1 MIKKLAILLICAF
14 VFKANATH
22 IVGGEIMYKYKGR
35 SGSNYRYEI
44 TLFLYLDCKNG
55 APDAIASDA
64 ISNINVFN
72 KDNNR
77 IDFNLSTTANASSP
91 QRVSDVNYKCILNKP
106 NACIDKYTFT
116 KEISFPANTNG
127 YVITFERCCRNKDI
141 ENLLNNNNSD
151 GTSSNYGATYW
162 TEIKNVALRESS
174 PVFKGL
180 PPNFLCTNAPL
191 NFDHSA
197 TDIDGDSLVYEL
209 YQPYGSGANA
219 GNPKPTIAQA
229 TFPSSN
235 LQIRWN
241 GTAYSTTNQI
251 DGQPTLSINRKTGK
265 IYLIPKKTGQF
276 VIGIK
281 VLEYRKGV
289 IIGETMRDFQ
299 FNVSDCSFEV
309 VSSFFTP
316 SISCNNKE
324 VIFTNISER
333 ATSYNW
339 DFGDPNTDADTS
351 SLKSPTY
358 DYKKAGDYTATLIAR
373 TSKCADTFDFDFTIK
388 QNFTTKLPSDTLFCG
403 NVSKVLR
410 ANINNK
416 TYLWSTGARTQ
427 SITARAA
434 GTYWV
439 NVTDDPCFSRDTII
453 IKNEIIAANIEAPFI
468 NCSENTVQFSNTS
481 LSAKTYRW
489 NFGDPETLA
498 DTSQSTNPMYVYPKA
513 GRYTATLIAKT
524 PNCADT
530 NTFTHTVKQNFIAK
544 LPNDTLYCGPFTS
557 NLKTNQINQPNR
569 QYKWQNG
576 DTASNININKEGK
589 YWVEVSDLPCISRD
603 TIIVINDLSKLNIGP
618 DSVICRDS
626 FVQFTYQTKPIYKT
640 YLWNDTTFLPS
651 VFVKKLG
658 TYWLSTTNFNN
669 CPGADTITFVLYP
682 PPRVNLNDTL
692 FCRNTTVVLDGVNYS
707 FKTKL
712 ETKYQWNSG
721 QQTPQ
726 IVVGNPGMYIV
737 TVKNRLCTIIDT
749 ATIDF
754 IKTGLELGNDTFY
767 CGPVNRLLTPLQ
779 NYTDYTWHTD
789 SKLKTHL
796 ATTPGKKK
804 LTITTIEGCIESD
817 SVLISQYPPID
828 GGLGN
833 DTAICLTS
841 TIQLKA
847 ADSMPNYTWN
857 TGEITQ
863 SIFVNTGG
871 RYTITVKDKFGCV
884 ISDSI
889 LIVEKADALPIE
901 MYMPNAF
908 TPNNDY
914 INEYYPGN
922 SYADPGTAYKLQL
935 YNRWGQ
941 KVFESEKPSVQ
952 WDGKIKGVL
961 APQDVYVF
969 QVTYIGCDG
978 LERYFRGTFHV
989 LR

>member
-1 MIKKLAILLICAF
+1 MIKKLSILLLLVIA
-14 VFKANATH
+14 FKASATH

-44 TLFLYLDCKNG
+44 TLNIYLDCKNG
-55 APDAIASDA
+55 EAGAINSDA
-64 ISNINVFN
+64 VSFINVFD
-72 KDNNR
+72 KDNNNE
-77 IDFNLSTTANASSP
+77 IDLDLSTTANASSP
-91 QRVSDVNYKCILNKP
+91 TRVSDVNYKCILNKP
-106 NACIDKYTFT
+106 NACVDKYTFV
-116 KEISFPANTNG
+116 KEISFPSNTNG

-141 ENLLNNNNSD
+141 DNLLNNNSPD
-151 GTSSNYGATYW
+151 GRSSNYGATYW

-191 NFDHSA
+191 SFDHSA
-197 TDIDGDSLVYEL
+197 SDIDGDSLVYEL
-209 YQPYGSGANA
+209 YQPYSSGANS
-219 GNPKPTIAQA
+219 NDPKPTSRNAE
-229 TFPSSN
+229 FPTKRV
-235 LQIRWN
+235 LWN
-241 GTAYSTTNQI
+241 GSAYSTTNQI
-251 DGQPTLSINRKTGK
+251 DGQPTLTINSKTGK
-265 IYLIPKKTGQF
+265 LYLIPNKTGQF
-276 VIGIK
+276 VVGIK
-281 VLEYRKGV
+281 VLEYRKG
-289 IIGETMRDFQ
+289 ILIGETMRDFQ

-324 VIFTNISER
+324 VVFTNISER
-333 ATSYNW
+333 ATSYFW
-339 DFGDPNTDADTS
+339 DFGDPNTKSDTS

-358 DYKKAGDYTATLIAR
+358 DYKKAGDYTATLIAK

-388 QNFTTKLPSDTLFCG
+388 QNFTTKLPNDTIVCG
-403 NVSKVLR
+403 KFTKMLNSNVPGK
-410 ANINNK
+410 N
-416 TYLWSTGARTQ
+416 YLWSTGARSQ
-427 SITARAA
+427 SINVNRG

-439 NVTDDPCFSRDTII
+439 TVTDAPCISRDTII
-453 IKNEIIAANIEAPFI
+453 VTNEIIVAKFDAPLI
-468 NCSENTVQFSNTS
+468 NCSENTVQFVNTS
-481 LSAKTYRW
+481 ASAKNYRW
-489 NFGDPETLA
+489 NFGDPTTLA
-498 DTSQSTNPMYVYPKA
+498 DTSQATNPIYIYPNA

-544 LPNDTLYCGPFTS
+544 LPNDTLYCGPFAT

-576 DTASNININKEGK
+576 DTTSNININKEGK
-589 YWVEVSDLPCISRD
+589 YFVEVSDLPCISSD
-603 TIIVINDLSKLNIGP
+603 TINIINDLSVLNIGP

-626 FVQFTYQTKPIYKT
+626 FVQFTYETKNIYKT
-640 YLWNDTTFLPS
+640 YLWNDTTILPS

-658 TYWLSTTNFNN
+658 TYWLNTVNFNN
-669 CPGADTITFVLYP
+669 CPSSDTITFVLYP

-692 FCRNTTVVLDGVNYS
+692 FCRNTTVTLDGVNYS

-721 QQTPQ
+721 QTTPQ
-726 IVVGNPGMYIV
+726 IVVGTPGMYIV

-749 ATIDF
+749 AVIDY

-767 CGPVNRLLTPLQ
+767 CGPVNRLLTPNQ
-779 NYTDYTWHTD
+779 NYTNYLWHD
-789 SKLKTHL
+789 GSIIKTHL
-796 ATTPGKKK
+796 ATNPGKKK
-804 LTITTIEGCIESD
+804 VTITSIEGCIESD

-841 TIQLKA
+841 TIELKA

-871 RYTITVKDKFGCV
+871 KYKVSVKDKFGCV

-889 LIVEKADALPIE
+889 FIEEKADALPIE
-901 MYMPNAF
+901 MFMPNAF

-922 SYADPGTAYKLQL
+922 NYADPGTDYKLQL

-941 KVFESEKPSVQ
+941 KIFESDKPSIQ
-952 WDGKIKGVL
+952 WDGKIKGKL

-969 QVTYIGCDG
+969 QVTYIGCDAV
-978 LERYFRGTFHV
+978 ERYFRGTFHV